1 MQRSWKKIKFKM
13 GKNIKTESKND
24 ENVVKQLK
32 TLPERAQGVGRA
44 QSRLRFLR
52 LAPKTKFL
60 ELNKLNRNLDIFLMK
75 NVILLR
81 LFAFWRQIFVVKL
94 FFNRN
99 LQGVPETFALD
110 PRACFKPF

>member
-1 MQRSWKKIKFKM
+1 M

-24 ENVVKQLK
+24 ENVVKQLE

-60 ELNKLNRNLDIFLMK
+60 ELNKLNRNLDNFLMK
-75 NVILLR
+75 
-81 LFAFWRQIFVVKL
+81 K
-94 FFNRN
+94 
-99 LQGVPETFALD
+99 T
-110 PRACFKPF
+110 